1 MASFITLF
9 KLNVNTQIIYNM
21 FYSPQT
27 NRLFLISLS
36 HASLFSRHWCA
47 PELRETITTSSLPP
61 LPLLFVSFVCVFVR
75 SFLCTFLHLLSS
87 FVRLFTCWMCRK
99 YLPEQQQQQRDDEK
113 PIEAKLQYS
122 ARSYRH
128 TKFVFSV

>member
-1 MASFITLF
+1 
-9 KLNVNTQIIYNM
+9 LNVNTQIIYNM

-47 PELRETITTSSLPP
+47 PELRETITTSSLPSP
-61 LPLLFVSFVCVFVR
+61 FCSFFSVCVFVR
-75 SFLCTFLHLLSS
+75 TFLCSFLHLLSS

-128 TKFVFSV
+128 TKFVFQSK